1 LSEDAWKLLSVVLI
15 AGIILSSYGVIY
27 YYQQYS
33 DLLSQNNYLRSE
45 LGSVGETLDVAVDF
59 GNGTTMWYN
68 DTYVPV
74 GSSVYNATLVA
85 TKGQMTTQSYT
96 SGNVTGVFVTGILGL
111 SETSTSYWLWYY
123 YDNSSRSWTEAPV
136 GADSYL
142 AIQGG
147 IYLWN
152 YTRS

>member
-74 GSSVYNATLVA
+74 GSR
-85 TKGQMTTQSYT
+85 
-96 SGNVTGVFVTGILGL
+96 
-111 SETSTSYWLWYY
+111 STMPPS
-123 YDNSSRSWTEAPV
+123 
-136 GADSYL
+136 
-142 AIQGG
+142 
-147 IYLWN
+147 
-152 YTRS
+152 